1 MCHRIMLTKRTS
13 LGYILRIIPA
23 GIIFCPR
30 LLGDICMVWRDGEA
44 PGFGS
49 AVSSDKSRNSAMS
62 SAKITLL
69 MVVMTFLLV
78 TVVLV
83 ALQPRSA
90 AAPTFSAE
98 ASEEQAVEPVVAV
111 AVAQDPVEAVEE
123 IDIVAVTA
131 PAPAPAPRP
140 TPVAAEQEV
149 SRADASLL
157 ELRQAVRSR
166 EASDVLRQL
175 AGTTGSGPDDLPSLA
190 RSVLGGFG
198 YPVREGDRLHALLV
212 ASLSNQ
218 KSDAYIDAL
227 LNTAVAR
234 GEFNPPYA
242 LTLPTGRMDTYTLL
256 QAMVTAASG

>member
-1 MCHRIMLTKRTS
+1 
-13 LGYILRIIPA
+13 
-23 GIIFCPR
+23 
-30 LLGDICMVWRDGEA
+30 
-44 PGFGS
+44 
-49 AVSSDKSRNSAMS
+49 
-62 SAKITLL
+62 
-69 MVVMTFLLV
+69 MTFLLV

-98 ASEEQAVEPVVAV
+98 APEEQAAQPVIAV
-111 AVAQDPVEAVEE
+111 AVAQEPVEE
-123 IDIVAVTA
+123 IEVVAVTA

-140 TPVAAEQEV
+140 TPVVAEQQV

-175 AGTTGSGPDDLPSLA
+175 AGTTGSSPDDLPSLA

>member
-98 ASEEQAVEPVVAV
+98 ASEEQAAQPVTAV
-111 AVAQDPVEAVEE
+111 AVAKEAVEE
-123 IDIVAVTA
+123 IDVVAVTA

-140 TPVAAEQEV
+140 TPVVAEQEV

-175 AGTTGSGPDDLPSLA
+175 AGTTGASPDDLPSLA